1 MRSFLM
7 LLLLLVVAA
16 IAVAAPSV
24 HPAAAAATGPLD
36 ARGIALLMLSVVV
49 IAVEGVRRLP

>member
-1 MRSFLM
+1 MRSILL

-16 IAVAAPSV
+16 IAVAAPSAHAV
-24 HPAAAAATGPLD
+24 TAAATSPLD
-36 ARGIALLMLSVVV
+36 ARGIALLMLSVIV

>member
-1 MRSFLM
+1 M

-16 IAVAAPSV
+16 IAVAAPNV
-24 HPAAAAATGPLD
+24 HAAAAAAATGPLD
-36 ARGIALLMLSVVV
+36 ARGIALLMLSVIV

>member
-1 MRSFLM
+1 MRSILM

-16 IAVAAPSV
+16 IAVAAPSA
-24 HPAAAAATGPLD
+24 HPAAVASTAPLD
-36 ARGIALLMLSVVV
+36 ARGIALLMLSVIV